1 MKGGPTLSPS
11 AAHLSPLSVTLHL
24 FISLGK
30 HIDDCNSVR
39 LKRSGKVWIW
49 FQVVIVT
56 NWREQS
62 MILWVETWR
71 EVEKLD
77 FDTKEVELLKHISLE
92 TSHLS
97 RDLSSFSVVYLSD
110 LLPC

>member
-1 MKGGPTLSPS
+1 
-11 AAHLSPLSVTLHL
+11 
-24 FISLGK
+24 
-30 HIDDCNSVR
+30 
-39 LKRSGKVWIW
+39 
-49 FQVVIVT
+49 
-56 NWREQS
+56 